1 MSIGTALAQHS
12 IDGGA
17 PLSHVQLQLGHTFLQ
32 TTVIYAGDLSFD
44 QKMEAHQRY
53 HPRRRNRSNER
64 AAATRMRANCNISTP
79 SLNALPEGPTMIDDG
94 NSIQN
99 DIEHFLTEAIVNSN
113 TRKKYRCPL
122 KDFACWV
129 AREKAS
135 SLIEGLG
142 SLEYQDIEEYLT
154 HLALSGASFS
164 TLTRARSAIASLFDY
179 LGRKG
184 RVLDNPTEDI
194 ESIKR
199 HKHIRMVPSVDEVN
213 EVLDSIGDRNP
224 FWPSRDQAIFELCY
238 EGLAESD
245 LVALDTSDIDRKQ
258 KSALRHSD
266 GKRIP
271 LGPFALKSL
280 QIWLDE
286 RAARLARKKLASN
299 STPALFIGF
308 TLKGIKDPNSGARI
322 DPHTVFSVIKR
333 IRQDWNARL
342 LRDACGVHM
351 LDEGASP
358 LIVAAQLG
366 VEISAID
373 RLMELATKQRGE
385 KVQST
390 HPRARLPKIDE
401 PDRASGL

>member
-1 MSIGTALAQHS
+1 MQH
-12 IDGGA
+12 
-17 PLSHVQLQLGHTFLQ
+17 F
-32 TTVIYAGDLSFD
+32 
-44 QKMEAHQRY
+44 
-53 HPRRRNRSNER
+53 N
-64 AAATRMRANCNISTP
+64 P

-266 GKRIP
+266 GRRIP

-385 KVQST
+385 
-390 HPRARLPKIDE
+390 
-401 PDRASGL
+401 